1 MNVEKMNVHKALSEL
16 KTLDAKIIKR
26 IRSSKFCIANKHA
39 NSVVAG
45 IPITDFEKNAIEDYQ
60 AIADL
65 IKRRKAIKR
74 AVTLSNAST
83 TIVVD
88 GITYTIA
95 EAIEMKNHGIEL
107 ELGLFTHI
115 SEEYANAT
123 LICENENKTLQERA
137 ERFAA
142 GLFESKD
149 KTSAKDIT
157 EQIEFFK
164 KQNVYDLID
173 PIGCRAK
180 MEELKDKID
189 NFYSEIDS
197 AISTSN
203 AITELTIEY

>member
-16 KTLDAKIIKR
+16 KVLDARIVKKIA
-26 IRSSKFCIANKHA
+26 SSKFCVANKHS
-39 NSVVAG
+39 NTVVDG
-45 IPITDFEKNAIEDYQ
+45 ISIADYEKNATEDYQ
-60 AIADL
+60 AITDL

-74 AVTLSNAST
+74 AVTLSNATT

-88 GITYTIA
+88 GVTYTIA

-107 ELGLFTHI
+107 ETRLFSQI
-115 SEEYANAT
+115 SEQYSTAT
-123 LICENENKTLQERA
+123 FRCEHENKTLQERA
-137 ERFAA
+137 ERFAV

-149 KTSAKDIT
+149 KTATKDVN

-164 KQNVYDLID
+164 KQNVYELID
-173 PIGCRAK
+173 PIGCKARI
-180 MEELKDKID
+180 EELADKID